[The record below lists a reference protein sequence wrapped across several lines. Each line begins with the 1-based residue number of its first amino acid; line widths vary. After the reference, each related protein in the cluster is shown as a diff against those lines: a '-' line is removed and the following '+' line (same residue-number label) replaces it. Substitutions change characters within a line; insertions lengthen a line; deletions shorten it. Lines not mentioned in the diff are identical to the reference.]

1 MSLDSFTENDN
12 TTDIEQTKTNDAT
25 TNTFKDHSSTNNQ
38 YGLSSST
45 TTSTTAYIHQLSV
58 EVVAHIFARLDPISL
73 TTVAK
78 TCRYW
83 RHIVKDDVCWKNAF
97 LAYFGQLPYKRLR
110 NTSWKSE
117 YILRTHLIRKWE
129 KGRGTLM
136 TFNPKI
142 GSVDTIFVDF
152 ENHFMM
158 AASKEQGVAVKCNPA
173 TGKLERHLLYSTD
186 EGMPTQVSALKM
198 DSNRVLWGFSPGYI
212 TMTTRAKTLVRRQLK
227 VFSDFHQGAV
237 RVLCLPSFV
246 PDVVL
251 SGGDDGM
258 VKIWDASTGLSLTDL
273 YGSTS
278 SPTCLEATN
287 DHHVIA
293 GFTNGTVVLW
303 NLHLG
308 KLLRHRQH
316 VALQQQQGIEQPDHE
331 SENSSRQRRL
341 IHPPLIDKD
350 TPVQSVHY
358 DMVTRTLLVAYDGL
372 SRLYQYNIETCQL
385 VAIFGSEDLDRPLA
399 GHTLGT
405 ICAVTWDIE
414 PSFHFTDETVLDS
427 RMTMNGNN
435 SKNKNG
441 QQQQQQQYQGN
452 KRQQGSRTSL
462 SSSSSPQRPS
472 TPSTSTSPTIRLVAT
487 GDTSGA
493 ICLWPLNRSSSNTTK
508 TDDVAVIHPLR
519 QFLGHESPISAIHL
533 DGFKMV
539 SGADDGW
546 IRIWDPLTGEMLHA
560 LGNKI
565 PRHAPVDRTDVSL
578 MRVKNIFCDEYRG
591 VATIGHQVKSW
602 DFSSQSLLGRKI
614 IRTKSKAPT
623 PALRDELHYEI
634 KQEVKASQLTLAEER
649 KEQALAA
656 KEMDKWTLGGLS
668 DEEMMAYAMMISQ
681 EQPPLTE
688 TQESATALSSSSSPS
703 SQQQHEHQP
712 SMDYDEDEAL
722 LQAVMASLNMSGETD
737 LNTTTDT
744 PSSSSPTTQIT
755 NIPASLMDSDLE
767 WPSIESSGQSS
778 PVATTQHNRTESSLE
793 DEDDEELQYVL
804 RISRGDI

>member
-25 TNTFKDHSSTNNQ
+25 TTTFKDHSFTNNQ

-45 TTSTTAYIHQLSV
+45 TTTTAYIHQLSV
-58 EVVAHIFARLDPISL
+58 EVVAHIFAKLDPSSL
-73 TTVAK
+73 TTLAK

-117 YILRTHLIRKWE
+117 YILRTRLIRKWE

-152 ENHFMM
+152 ENNFMM

-258 VKIWDASTGLSLTDL
+258 VKIWNASTGLSLTDL

-278 SPTCLEATN
+278 SPTCLEATS
-287 DHHVIA
+287 DHHVVA

-316 VALQQQQGIEQPDHE
+316 IARQQQQGIEQTDDE
-331 SENSSRQRRL
+331 FGNTSRQRRL

-358 DMVTRTLLVAYDGL
+358 DTVTRTLLVAYDGL
-372 SRLYQYNIETCQL
+372 SKLYQYNIETCQL

-399 GHTLGT
+399 GHTL
-405 ICAVTWDIE
+405 VKIE
-414 PSFHFTDETVLDS
+414 MD
-427 RMTMNGNN
+427 NN
-435 SKNKNG
+435 SNSSNIKATKSNKALVA
-441 QQQQQQQYQGN
+441 
-452 KRQQGSRTSL
+452 TFH
-462 SSSSSPQRPS
+462 SSSPQRPS

-493 ICLWPLNRSSSNTTK
+493 ICLWPLDSNIGNATK
-508 TDDVAVIHPLR
+508 TETDDVATIHPLR
-519 QFLGHESPISAIHL
+519 QFHGNESPISAIHL

-539 SGADDGW
+539 SGADDGR
-546 IRIWDPLTGEMLHA
+546 IRIWDPLTGEMLMP
-560 LGNKI
+560 L
-565 PRHAPVDRTDVSL
+565 
-578 MRVKNIFCDEYRG
+578 NIFCDEYRG

-634 KQEVKASQLTLAEER
+634 KQEVKAFE
-649 KEQALAA
+649 
-656 KEMDKWTLGGLS
+656 
-668 DEEMMAYAMMISQ
+668 
-681 EQPPLTE
+681 
-688 TQESATALSSSSSPS
+688 
-703 SQQQHEHQP
+703 
-712 SMDYDEDEAL
+712 
-722 LQAVMASLNMSGETD
+722 
-737 LNTTTDT
+737 
-744 PSSSSPTTQIT
+744 
-755 NIPASLMDSDLE
+755 
-767 WPSIESSGQSS
+767 
-778 PVATTQHNRTESSLE
+778 
-793 DEDDEELQYVL
+793 
-804 RISRGDI
+804 